1 MKKEKQMKKHTMG
14 KIFLFT
20 AVAMILAAAPA
31 LADWTVTVSNW
42 TKSAGPELAYEEVQL
57 NGQVK
62 CTVAANDPAN
72 CNFTVDNL
80 SNQEVRIVS
89 YNTQGTGNPGYI
101 VGALVPMCAPASG
114 GQLNI
119 IWVPAQ

>member
-1 MKKEKQMKKHTMG
+1 MKKHTMG

-57 NGQVK
+57 NGQVQ
-62 CTVAANDPAN
+62 CTVAVGDPAS
-72 CNFTVDNL
+72 CNFTVEEL
-80 SNQEVRIVS
+80 KNQEVKIVS
-89 YNTQGTGNPGYI
+89 VNTQKTANQGYMVGTLI
-101 VGALVPMCAPASG
+101 PMSAPASG
-114 GQLNI
+114 GQITIN
-119 IWVPAQ
+119 WVPAQ